1 MFVFGSFLSPS
12 QGLNLSQD
20 ILLALYLHT
29 VSVHKHDS
37 SFKLS
42 DCQHIYHN
50 ILVCLVITD
59 TSATQE
65 ICSYQNFFLPFVF
78 PSMLRA
84 LCYRYDVTMNF
95 FITYQKFTG
104 VIADISS

>member
-29 VSVHKHDS
+29 VSVHKHDTVV
-37 SFKLS
+37 LS
-42 DCQHIYHN
+42 CQIVN
-50 ILVCLVITD
+50 IFRLLIDQLHKKYAVIRIFASQWCPT
-59 TSATQE
+59 
-65 ICSYQNFFLPFVF
+65 FVF